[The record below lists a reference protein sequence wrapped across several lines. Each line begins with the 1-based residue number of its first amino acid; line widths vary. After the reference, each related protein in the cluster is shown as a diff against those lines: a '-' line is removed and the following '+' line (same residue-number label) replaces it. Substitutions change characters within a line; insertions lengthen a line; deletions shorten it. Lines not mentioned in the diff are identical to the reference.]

1 MMALVMF
8 MMLLLVAAMVTEEEE
23 TDEDADAEVALLL
36 LLLLLLLL
44 NLHDA
49 VSSAKHWRTP
59 THSPSLAHSTAW
71 HAHWPLTHVGYSF
84 DDRSQVV
91 PSASLHA

>member
-1 MMALVMF
+1 MALVMF
-8 MMLLLVAAMVTEEEE
+8 MMFLLVVEVVTVEEE
-23 TDEDADAEVALLL
+23 TDEDADEEVAL

-49 VSSAKHWRTP
+49 VSSAKHWRKP